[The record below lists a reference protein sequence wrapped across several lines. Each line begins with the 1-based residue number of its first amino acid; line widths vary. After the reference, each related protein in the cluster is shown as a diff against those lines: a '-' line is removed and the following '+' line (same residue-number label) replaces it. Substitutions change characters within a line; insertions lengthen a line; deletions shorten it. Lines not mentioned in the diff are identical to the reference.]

1 MEHDCNGL
9 ITLCCS
15 ISSPRLTF
23 LSRNLEISQEWLDK
37 ESDCQ
42 TGIPSRVQRVKS
54 FAEAASAELL
64 SIRLLAE
71 FTEAALPRTEHDRT
85 IVSSLVHVASIDLLR
100 VRRFRERPHT
110 ADRTVRREKFPGGS
124 MPRCQLESPRNRCL
138 KHTLVTLLRQCA
150 T

>member
-1 MEHDCNGL
+1 MARQG
-9 ITLCCS
+9 
-15 ISSPRLTF
+15 
-23 LSRNLEISQEWLDK
+23 
-37 ESDCQ
+37 SDCQ
-42 TGIPSRVQRVKS
+42 ARVQRVKS

-110 ADRTVRREKFPGGS
+110 PPTVLSAVKSSPADRSPGVS
-124 MPRCQLESPRNRCL
+124 WNL
-138 KHTLVTLLRQCA
+138 LVT
-150 T
+150 TV